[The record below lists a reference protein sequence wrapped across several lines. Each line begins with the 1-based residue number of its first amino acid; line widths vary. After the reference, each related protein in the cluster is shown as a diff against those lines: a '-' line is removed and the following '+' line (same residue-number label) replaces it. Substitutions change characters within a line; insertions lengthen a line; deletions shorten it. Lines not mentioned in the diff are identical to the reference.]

1 MKVRVGITF
10 NQQRKPETKKPA
22 MEIAGWL
29 KDNGCKAY
37 VNPTKKVLETG
48 LDFIIVL
55 GGDGMILHAA
65 DKVAD
70 FAIPL
75 IGVNFGHKGYLC
87 DVEYNEVFE
96 KLKKVLN
103 GDFGTKRR
111 TRVQAEVFRENKRT
125 RTISGLNEILIGGIN
140 RTVFLEIRVI
150 GKNKEFEAEVIG
162 DGILISTQIG
172 STAYNINAGGAVL
185 LTDAFSVVANNGL
198 FKSDFLLPN
207 TKSFV
212 TSVEAVFEVR
222 ILNPHK
228 QNLPY
233 IVADGQRNYRFKNGD
248 FVVIKRSEK
257 ETLFVRV

>member
-1 MKVRVGITF
+1 MKIGITF
-10 NQQRKPETKKPA
+10 NQRRKPETKKPA
-22 MEIAGWL
+22 MEIAEWL
-29 KDNGCKAY
+29 KDNDCKVY
-37 VNPTKKVLETG
+37 VNPVKKVLENG
-48 LDFIIVL
+48 LDFVIVI
-55 GGDGMILHAA
+55 GGDGMILHTA

-75 IGVNFGHKGYLC
+75 IGVNFGRKGYLY
-87 DVEYNEVFE
+87 DVEYSEVFE
-96 KLKKVLN
+96 KLEKVLRKN
-103 GDFGTKRR
+103 FEVKRR
-111 TRVQAEVFRENKRT
+111 TRVQAEIFHKNKIR

-162 DGILISTQIG
+162 DGIIVSTQVG

-233 IVADGQRNYRFKNGD
+233 FVADGQRSYRLEDGN
-248 FVVIKRSEK
+248 FVVIKKAEK
-257 ETLFVRV
+257 ETLLIKV